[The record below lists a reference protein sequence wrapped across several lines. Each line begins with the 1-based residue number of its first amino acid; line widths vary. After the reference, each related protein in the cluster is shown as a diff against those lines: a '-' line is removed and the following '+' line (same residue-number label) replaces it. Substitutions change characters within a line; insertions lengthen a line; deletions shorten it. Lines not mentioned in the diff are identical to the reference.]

1 MKKVILFLALLAPC
15 FLMAQVEESKIWE
28 KAVFEVN
35 HNNATIYY
43 TDVNSTDG
51 PFNEEILEEL
61 KPVMLRKEGI
71 VKVEFAHVGHAIR
84 VYHFDYIELETI
96 KYFVLKHTQEI
107 EVMTRKEF
115 LFE

>member
-1 MKKVILFLALLAPC
+1 MKKVILFLALIAPS
-15 FLMAQVEESKIWE
+15 FLIAQIDESKIWE

-43 TDVNSTDG
+43 TDVNSLDG
-51 PFNEEILEEL
+51 PFNEEILDDLEAA
-61 KPVMLRKEGI
+61 MLRKEGI

-107 EVMTRKEF
+107 EVMTRKEYTF
-115 LFE
+115 